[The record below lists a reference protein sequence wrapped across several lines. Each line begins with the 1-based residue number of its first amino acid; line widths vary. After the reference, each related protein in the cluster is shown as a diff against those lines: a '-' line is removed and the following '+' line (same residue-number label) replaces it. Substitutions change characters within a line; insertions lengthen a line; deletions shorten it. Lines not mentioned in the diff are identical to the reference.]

1 MQGLFGDCWAPRYG
15 FHDAENACQVQ
26 DACQATHLVSD
37 LDRFAGVV
45 AWVVTYIA

>member
-1 MQGLFGDCWAPRYG
+1 MGIVGLLAMDSMMRK
-15 FHDAENACQVQ
+15 NACQVK

-37 LDRFAGVV
+37 LDRFAVVV